1 LDVETMNNL
10 LNIKTPAEAVAQARK
25 ADYNLSNH
33 GISNL
38 RLAYWNLPTE
48 ALYEEAVFRNEGAT
62 VAGGPFVA
70 FTGKHTAR
78 SANDKFVVRHVDSEN
93 NIWWGVYNR
102 PFDGEKFEVMYD
114 RMLGFLQGR
123 DVFVQDVYGGADA
136 NYRLPV
142 RIVTELSWHSHFVR
156 NMFLLPQSLEEYK
169 RFVPEF
175 TIIAMP
181 SFKGMPSVDGTASET
196 FICLSFEKK
205 LAMIGNTAYAGEI
218 KKSVFTILNYL
229 LPLEGVLSMHCSANV
244 NPDDP
249 NDVALFFGL
258 SGTGKTTLSAD
269 PTRRLI
275 GDDEHG
281 WSDDGVFNFEGGCYA
296 KVIGLS
302 ESAEPEIYATTK
314 KFGTILENVPYDPI
328 TRLIDLDDESI
339 TENTRAS
346 YPLEFIAN
354 AVPEKKAGHPRNV
367 ILLTC
372 DASGVMPPIA
382 RLSPNQALY
391 QFISGY
397 TSKIAGTEVGLGK
410 EPEITFSACFGGPF
424 MVHHPYKYAELLKRK
439 IERYGAQCWLVNTG
453 WVGGPYGI
461 GKRISIHHTRALL
474 NAALCGK
481 LDTVSYKTDSI
492 FGFEV
497 PEHCPGVPDDVL
509 EPSSSWHDK
518 KEYDRRYKDLAMRFK
533 QNFGKFENQ
542 TPQEVI
548 EAGPRILTD
557 RSLDVLSR

>member
-1 LDVETMNNL
+1 MNNL
-10 LNIKTPAEAVAQARK
+10 LNIKTPAESVAQARK

-48 ALYEEAVFRNEGAT
+48 ALYEEAIFRNEGST

-102 PFDGEKFEVMYD
+102 PFDQDKFEVLYD

-123 DVFVQDVYGGADA
+123 DVFVQDVYGGADE

-142 RIVTELSWHSHFVR
+142 RIVAELAWHSHFVR

-181 SFKGMPSVDGTASET
+181 SFKGMPAVDSTSSET

-205 LAMIGNTAYAGEI
+205 MAIIGNTAYAGEI

-244 NPDDP
+244 SPDDL

-281 WSDDGVFNFEGGCYA
+281 WSDEGVFNFEGGCYA

-354 AVPEKKAGHPRNV
+354 AVPEKKAGHPKNV

-382 RLSPNQALY
+382 RLSPDQALY

-461 GKRISIHHTRALL
+461 GKRISIRHTRALL
-474 NAALCGK
+474 NAALTGK
-481 LDTVSYKTDSI
+481 LNDVNYKKDPI

-497 PEHCPGVPDDVL
+497 PEYCPGVPDEVL
-509 EPSSSWHDK
+509 EPASSWHDK

-533 QNFGKFENQ
+533 QNFGKFEDG
-542 TPQEVI
+542 TPLEIVQ
-548 EAGPRILTD
+548 AGPKI
-557 RSLDVLSR
+557 